1 MTTPRLVE
9 GSYSFKLESCLM
21 LRGRLKRKL
30 LRNHPNLLLL
40 MKIMKNLVKALAHGS
55 LHYKVVQTKL
65 VLVLLYVILFVLLF
79 TVGFIGCY

>member
-21 LRGRLKRKL
+21 LHQLKRKL

-65 VLVLLYVILFVLLF
+65 VLVLLFVILFVLLF